1 MFKLQLPFVLVDNL
15 LHLFPDIRHLLLS
28 PVLPSVKQRSVLR
41 YYFLCPVLR
50 IYGLR
55 FAF

>member
-28 PVLPSVKQRSVLR
+28 PVVPSVKQRSVLR